1 MRKTLFFI
9 CLFFFYTCDFDFR
22 LNKKITVNEFIEDEL
37 KSFSWNQVDQYPVFE
52 NCLNFNDTA
61 QKNNCFVETITE
73 NFRINLKKNN
83 LVLNRTL
90 VDTINLVLKID
101 KKGNIGIQSMT
112 TRDENIKYKEII
124 SISFDSTM
132 NDLPKLYPAIK
143 RGQEV
148 DIIFNLPILIS
159 TEE

>member
-1 MRKTLFFI
+1 MRETLFLI
-9 CLFFFYTCDFDFR
+9 CLFFFYSCDLQ

-37 KSFSWNQVDQYPVFE
+37 KSFSWNQVDQYPIFE
-52 NCLNFNDTA
+52 NCLNFNDTD

-73 NFRINLKKNN
+73 NFRINLKNNN

-101 KKGNIGIQSMT
+101 KKGNIGIKSMT
-112 TRDENIKYKEII
+112 TSDENIKYKEII

-148 DIIFNLPILIS
+148 DVIFNLPILIS

>member
-1 MRKTLFFI
+1 MKKSLLIFCFF
-9 CLFFFYTCDFDFR
+9 CFYNCDVEIK
-22 LNKKITVNEFIEDEL
+22 KKISVDEFIEDEL
-37 KSFSWNQVDQYPVFE
+37 KSFSWNEVDQYPVFE
-52 NCLNFNDTA
+52 NCLDFNDTA

>member
-1 MRKTLFFI
+1 VRETLFLI
-9 CLFFFYTCDFDFR
+9 CLFFLYSCDLQ

-52 NCLNFNDTA
+52 NCLNFNDTD

-73 NFRINLKKNN
+73 NFRINLKNNN

-112 TRDENIKYKEII
+112 TSDENIKYKEII

-132 NDLPKLYPAIK
+132 DDLPKLYPAIK

>member
-1 MRKTLFFI
+1 MRETLFLI
-9 CLFFFYTCDFDFR
+9 CLFFFYSCDLQ

-37 KSFSWNQVDQYPVFE
+37 KSFSWNQVDQYPIFE
-52 NCLNFNDTA
+52 NCLNFNDTD

-73 NFRINLKKNN
+73 NFRINLKNNN

-112 TRDENIKYKEII
+112 TSDENIKYKEII